1 MSEALPLGDSIQ
13 AMTAAPAAPATP
25 AQAARA
31 AEAFPRLTPA
41 QIARIEPH
49 GRHRKVEPGEAVG
62 EAGQP
67 VTKIF
72 VVVSGRLDL
81 VRPPRWVG
89 EEVPSFSE
97 GMFTGER
104 SILAGGRFLARI
116 QASTQCEV
124 IEVARDDLLQLI
136 QTDSELSD
144 IFLRAFILRRLQLID
159 QGLGDV
165 LLLGSNHCQGSL
177 HIREFLTR
185 NGHPYKFVD
194 LDTDADSQQMLD
206 QFRISAGDVP
216 VVICRGNI
224 VLRNPTIQ
232 QVADCLGLNP
242 TIDRTA
248 ICDVV
253 IIGAGP
259 AGLGAAVYAASEG
272 LSVVMIEA
280 NAPGGQAGTSS
291 RIENYLG
298 FPLGISG
305 HELAAR
311 AYDQAQK
318 FGAKIL
324 IAKSAV
330 RLGCDRKPFR
340 VLLDG
345 GDGDALLAR
354 AVIIATGVEYRK
366 LAMDNLHRFENAGV
380 YYAATQMERRMCAH
394 EEVAVVGG
402 ANSAGQAAVFLAET
416 AKRVHV
422 LIRSE
427 TLSSTMSRYL
437 ISRIEAHPRIEQ
449 NTRTEI
455 VGLEGNGHLERVSW
469 RTGPGGLVETQ
480 KLRHVFT
487 MTGAEPSTG
496 WLAGCLTLDA
506 KGFVKTGAALTVDEL
521 VAAQW
526 PLSRQ
531 PYLLETSIPGVLAV
545 GDVRSGSTKRV
556 ASAVGEGSIAVA
568 TVHQVLAE

>member
-1 MSEALPLGDSIQ
+1 M
-13 AMTAAPAAPATP
+13 AAPAAPTA
-25 AQAARA
+25 AAAARQ

-49 GRHRKVEPGEAVG
+49 GRRRKVQAGEILGDAG
-62 EAGQP
+62 EP

-116 QASTQCEV
+116 QASTPCEV
-124 IEVARDDLLQLI
+124 IEVSREALLDLI

-159 QGLGDV
+159 QGFGDV

-194 LDTDADSQQMLD
+194 LDTDADSQAVLD
-206 QFRISAGDVP
+206 QFHVSAGDIP
-216 VVICRGNI
+216 VVICRGTI

-242 TIDRTA
+242 TIDRTTVS
-248 ICDVV
+248 DLV

-272 LSVVMIEA
+272 LNVVMIEA

-305 HELAAR
+305 QELAAR

-318 FGAKIL
+318 FGARIL
-324 IAKSAV
+324 IAKTVV
-330 RLGCDRKPFR
+330 RVDCDNKPYR
-340 VLLDG
+340 VLFGDEDG
-345 GDGDALLAR
+345 EPLLTR
-354 AVIIATGVEYRK
+354 AIIIASGVEYRR
-366 LAMDNLHRFENAGV
+366 LAVENLSRFEGAGV
-380 YYAATQMERRMCAH
+380 YYAATRMEAQLCAD
-394 EEVAVVGG
+394 EDIAVVGG
-402 ANSAGQAAVFLAET
+402 ANSAGQAAMFLAET
-416 AKRVHV
+416 AKRVHM
-422 LIRSE
+422 LIRSDG
-427 TLSSTMSRYL
+427 LAKTMSRYL
-437 ISRIEAHPRIEQ
+437 ISRIEAHPRIELHP
-449 NTRTEI
+449 RTEI
-455 VGLEGNGHLERVSW
+455 VGLEGNGHLEQIAW
-469 RTGPGGLVETQ
+469 RTGRGGPVQTQ
-480 KLRHVFT
+480 KVRHVFT
-487 MTGAEPSTG
+487 MTGAEPSTK
-496 WLAGCLTLDA
+496 WLAGCLALDA
-506 KGFVKTGAALTVDEL
+506 KGFIKTGPGLTADEL
-521 VAAQW
+521 AVAKW
-526 PLSRQ
+526 PLRRS
-531 PYLLETSIPGVLAV
+531 PHLLETSLPGVFAV

>member
-1 MSEALPLGDSIQ
+1 
-13 AMTAAPAAPATP
+13 MTAVAIEPTR
-25 AQAARA
+25 Q
-31 AEAFPRLTPA
+31 EQAFPRLTTA

-49 GRHRKVEPGEAVG
+49 GRRRTV
-62 EAGQP
+62 EAGEILGDAGEP

-89 EEVPSFSE
+89 EDVPSFSE

-116 QASTQCEV
+116 QASTPGDV
-124 IEVARDDLLQLI
+124 IEVARDELLQLI

-194 LDTDADSQQMLD
+194 LDTDADSQAMLD
-206 QFRISAGDVP
+206 QFQVKAGDIP
-216 VVICRGNI
+216 VVICRGTL

-242 TIDRTA
+242 KIDRTA
-248 ICDVV
+248 VCDLV

-272 LSVVMIEA
+272 LNVVMIEG

-305 HELAAR
+305 QELAAR

-324 IAKSAV
+324 IARKVA
-330 RLGCDRKPFR
+330 RINCDQKPYR
-340 VLLDG
+340 VLCDQADG
-345 GDGDALLAR
+345 GLLTR
-354 AVIIATGVEYRK
+354 AIIIASGVEYRR
-366 LAMDNLHRFENAGV
+366 LAVENLSRFEGAGV
-380 YYAATQMERRMCAH
+380 YYAATRMEAQLCTD
-394 EEVAVVGG
+394 EEIAVVGG
-402 ANSAGQAAVFLAET
+402 ANSAGQAAMFLAET
-416 AKRVHV
+416 AKRVHM
-422 LIRSE
+422 LIRGDG
-427 TLSSTMSRYL
+427 LARTMSRYL
-437 ISRIEAHPRIEQ
+437 ISRIEAHPGIELHP
-449 NTRTEI
+449 RTEI
-455 VGLEGNGHLERVSW
+455 VGLDGNGHLEQVAW
-469 RTGPGGLVETQ
+469 RTGRNGPMERRP
-480 KLRHVFT
+480 LRHVFT
-487 MTGAEPSTG
+487 MTGAEPSTK
-496 WLAGCLTLDA
+496 WLAGCLALDDKA
-506 KGFVKTGAALTVDEL
+506 FIKTGAALSTDDL
-521 VAAQW
+521 ATAKW
-526 PLSRQ
+526 PLRR
-531 PYLLETSIPGVLAV
+531 PPHLLETSLPGVLAV

-568 TVHQVLAE
+568 TVHQILAE

>member
-1 MSEALPLGDSIQ
+1 
-13 AMTAAPAAPATP
+13 MTAAPAAPD
-25 AQAARA
+25 ARQ

-49 GRHRKVEPGEAVG
+49 GRHRQVAAGEILA

-67 VTKIF
+67 VTRIF

-81 VRPPRWVG
+81 VGPPRWAG
-89 EEVPSFSE
+89 DEVPNFSE

-116 QASTQCEV
+116 QAGTPGDV
-124 IEVARDDLLQLI
+124 IEVAREELLQLI

-177 HIREFLTR
+177 QIREFLTR

-194 LDTDADSQQMLD
+194 LDTDQGSQAMLD
-206 QFRISAGDVP
+206 QFQVKAGDIP
-216 VVICRGNI
+216 VVICRGTL

-248 ICDVV
+248 VCDLV

-272 LSVVMIEA
+272 LNVVMIEG

-305 HELAAR
+305 QELAGR

-318 FGAKIL
+318 FGARIL
-324 IAKSAV
+324 IARKVA
-330 RLGCDRKPFR
+330 RINCDQKPYR
-340 VLLDG
+340 VMCDQADG
-345 GDGDALLAR
+345 GLLTR
-354 AVIIATGVEYRK
+354 AIIIASGVEYRR
-366 LAMDNLHRFENAGV
+366 LAVENLSRFEGAGV
-380 YYAATQMERRMCAH
+380 YYAATRMEAQLCSD
-394 EEVAVVGG
+394 EEIAVVGG
-402 ANSAGQAAVFLAET
+402 ANSAGQAAMFLAET
-416 AKRVHV
+416 AKRVHM
-422 LIRSE
+422 LIRGDG
-427 TLSSTMSRYL
+427 LARTMSRYL
-437 ISRIEAHPRIEQ
+437 ISRIEAHPGIELHP
-449 NTRTEI
+449 RTEI
-455 VGLEGNGHLERVSW
+455 VGLEGNGHLEQVAW
-469 RTGPGGLVETQ
+469 RTGRTGPVEQ
-480 KLRHVFT
+480 RKLRHVFT
-487 MTGAEPSTG
+487 MTGAEPSTK
-496 WLAGCLTLDA
+496 WLAGCLALDD
-506 KGFVKTGAALTVDEL
+506 KGFIKTGAALTADDL
-521 VAAQW
+521 AAAKW
-526 PLSRQ
+526 PLRR
-531 PYLLETSIPGVLAV
+531 PPHLLETSLPGVLAV

-568 TVHQVLAE
+568 TVHQILAE

>member
-1 MSEALPLGDSIQ
+1 
-13 AMTAAPAAPATP
+13 MTAV
-25 AQAARA
+25 A
-31 AEAFPRLTPA
+31 AEPTRQEQAFPQLTAA

-49 GRHRKVEPGEAVG
+49 GRRRKVQPGEVLG
-62 EAGQP
+62 EAGEP
-67 VTKIF
+67 VTRIF
-72 VVVSGRLDL
+72 VLVSGRLDL

-116 QASTQCEV
+116 QASTPGEV
-124 IEVARDDLLQLI
+124 IEVLRDDLLTLI

-159 QGLGDV
+159 QGFGDV

-194 LDTDADSQQMLD
+194 LDTDADSQAMLD
-206 QFRISAGDVP
+206 QFQAGDIP
-216 VVICRGNI
+216 VVICRGSL

-242 TIDRTA
+242 KIDRTA

-305 HELAAR
+305 QELAAR

-324 IAKSAV
+324 IARRVA
-330 RLGCDRKPFR
+330 RLDCSTKPYR
-340 VLLDG
+340 VQCSEATGDPLLT
-345 GDGDALLAR
+345 R
-354 AVIIATGVEYRK
+354 AIIIASGVEYRR
-366 LAMDNLHRFENAGV
+366 LAVENLSRFEGAGV
-380 YYAATQMERRMCAH
+380 YYAATRMEAQLCLD
-394 EEVAVVGG
+394 EEIAIIGG

-416 AKRVHV
+416 TKRVHM
-422 LIRSE
+422 LIRSGG
-427 TLSSTMSRYL
+427 LAQTMSRYL
-437 ISRIEAHPRIEQ
+437 ISRIEAHPRIELH
-449 NTRTEI
+449 TRTEI
-455 VGLEGNGHLERVSW
+455 VGLEGNGHLEQVAW
-469 RTGPGGLVETQ
+469 RSGRGGPVEKQ
-480 KLRHVFT
+480 KIRHVFT
-487 MTGAEPSTG
+487 MTGAEPSTK
-496 WLAGCLTLDA
+496 WLAGCLALDA
-506 KGFVKTGAALTVDEL
+506 KGFIKTGAALSTDDL
-521 VAAQW
+521 TSAKW
-526 PLSRQ
+526 PLHRS
-531 PYLLETSIPGVLAV
+531 PHLLETSLPGVFAV

>member
-1 MSEALPLGDSIQ
+1 
-13 AMTAAPAAPATP
+13 MTAAPAAPAAPPTP

-49 GRHRKVEPGEAVG
+49 GRHRKVEPGEIVG
-62 EAGQP
+62 EAGQL
-67 VTKIF
+67 VTHIF

-89 EEVPSFSE
+89 EDVPTFGA

-116 QASTQCEV
+116 QASTPCDV
-124 IEVARDDLLQLI
+124 IEVPREELLRLI

-194 LDTDADSQQMLD
+194 LDTDADSQAMLD
-206 QFRISAGDVP
+206 QFQVKAGDIP
-216 VVICRGNI
+216 VVICRGTL

-242 TIDRTA
+242 KIDRTA
-248 ICDVV
+248 VCDLV

-272 LSVVMIEA
+272 LNVVMIEG

-305 HELAAR
+305 QELAGR

-324 IAKSAV
+324 IARKVA
-330 RLGCDRKPFR
+330 RLDCSTKPYR
-340 VLLDG
+340 VQCSEATGDPLLT
-345 GDGDALLAR
+345 R
-354 AVIIATGVEYRK
+354 AIIIASGVEYRR
-366 LAMDNLHRFENAGV
+366 LAVENLSRFDGAGV
-380 YYAATQMERRMCAH
+380 YYAATRMEAQLCAD
-394 EEVAVVGG
+394 EEIAVVGG
-402 ANSAGQAAVFLAET
+402 ANSAGQAAMFLAET
-416 AKRVHV
+416 AKRVHM
-422 LIRSE
+422 LIRGDG
-427 TLSSTMSRYL
+427 LAQTMSRYL
-437 ISRIEAHPRIEQ
+437 ISRIEAHPAIELH
-449 NTRTEI
+449 TRTEI
-455 VGLEGNGHLERVSW
+455 VGLEGNGHLEQIAW
-469 RTGPGGLVETQ
+469 RTGRGGAVEKQ
-480 KLRHVFT
+480 KIRHVFT
-487 MTGAEPSTG
+487 MTGAEPSTK
-496 WLAGCLTLDA
+496 WLAGCLALDA
-506 KGFVKTGAALTVDEL
+506 KGFIKTGAALTADDL
-521 VAAQW
+521 ATAKW
-526 PLSRQ
+526 PLRRP
-531 PYLLETSIPGVLAV
+531 PYLLETSLPGVLAV

-568 TVHQVLAE
+568 SVHQILAE

>member
-1 MSEALPLGDSIQ
+1 
-13 AMTAAPAAPATP
+13 MTATTAPPKTTPAA
-25 AQAARA
+25 AARQ
-31 AEAFPRLTPA
+31 AEAFPQLTPA

-49 GRHRKVEPGEAVG
+49 GRRRQVQAGEILGDAG
-62 EAGQP
+62 EP

-72 VVVSGRLDL
+72 VVVTGRLDL

-89 EEVPSFSE
+89 EDVPSFSE

-116 QASTQCEV
+116 QASTPCDV
-124 IEVARDDLLQLI
+124 IEVSREALLDLI

-159 QGLGDV
+159 QGFGDV

-194 LDTDADSQQMLD
+194 LDTDADSQAMLD
-206 QFRISAGDVP
+206 QFHVSAGDIP
-216 VVICRGNI
+216 VVICRGTI

-242 TIDRTA
+242 TIDRTTVS
-248 ICDVV
+248 DLV

-272 LSVVMIEA
+272 LNVVMIEA

-305 HELAAR
+305 QELAAR

-318 FGAKIL
+318 FGATIL
-324 IAKSAV
+324 IAKTVV
-330 RLGCDRKPFR
+330 RVDCDKKPYR
-340 VLLDG
+340 VLF
-345 GDGDALLAR
+345 GDGDGEPLLTR
-354 AVIIATGVEYRK
+354 AIIIASGVEYRR
-366 LAMDNLHRFENAGV
+366 LAIENLSRFEGAGV
-380 YYAATQMERRMCAH
+380 YYAATRMEAQLCAD
-394 EEVAVVGG
+394 EAIAVVGG
-402 ANSAGQAAVFLAET
+402 ANSAGQAAMFLAET
-416 AKRVHV
+416 AKRVHM
-422 LIRSE
+422 LIRSDG
-427 TLSSTMSRYL
+427 LAKTMSRYL
-437 ISRIEAHPRIEQ
+437 ISRIEAHPRIELHP
-449 NTRTEI
+449 RTEI
-455 VGLEGNGHLERVSW
+455 VGLEGNGHLEEIAW
-469 RTGPGGLVETQ
+469 RQGRGGPVEKQ
-480 KLRHVFT
+480 KIRHVFT
-487 MTGAEPSTG
+487 MTGAEPSTK
-496 WLAGCLTLDA
+496 WLAGCLALDD
-506 KGFVKTGAALTVDEL
+506 KGFIKTGAALTADEL
-521 VAAQW
+521 SAAKW
-526 PLSRQ
+526 PLRRS
-531 PYLLETSIPGVLAV
+531 PHLLETSLPGVFAV

>member
-1 MSEALPLGDSIQ
+1 
-13 AMTAAPAAPATP
+13 MTAAPSAPAAPSTP
-25 AQAARA
+25 AAAARQ
-31 AEAFPRLTPA
+31 AEAFPRLTAA
-41 QIARIEPH
+41 QIARIERH
-49 GRHRKVEPGEAVG
+49 GRRRQVESGEILG
-62 EAGQP
+62 EAGEP
-67 VTKIF
+67 VTRIF

-89 EEVPSFSE
+89 DEAPSFSE

-104 SILAGGRFLARI
+104 SVLAGGRFLARI
-116 QASTQCEV
+116 QASIPCEV
-124 IEVARDDLLQLI
+124 IEVSREALLELI
-136 QTDSELSD
+136 RTDSELSD

-159 QGLGDV
+159 QSFGDV

-194 LDTDADSQQMLD
+194 LDVDADSQAMLD
-206 QFRISAGDVP
+206 QFHVSAGDIP
-216 VVICRGNI
+216 VVICRGTVI
-224 VLRNPTIQ
+224 LRNPTIQ

-248 ICDVV
+248 VCDLV

-272 LSVVMIEA
+272 LNVVMIEA

-305 HELAAR
+305 QELAAR

-324 IAKSAV
+324 IAKTVV
-330 RLGCDRKPFR
+330 RLDCNQKPYR
-340 VLLDG
+340 VLFGEGEGEPLRT
-345 GDGDALLAR
+345 R
-354 AVIIATGVEYRK
+354 AIIIASGVEYRR
-366 LAMDNLHRFENAGV
+366 LAVENLSRFEGAGV
-380 YYAATQMERRMCAH
+380 YYAATRMEAQLCTD
-394 EEVAVVGG
+394 EEIAVVGG
-402 ANSAGQAAVFLAET
+402 ANSAGQAAMFLAET
-416 AKRVHV
+416 AQRVHM
-422 LIRSE
+422 LIRGDG
-427 TLSSTMSRYL
+427 LAKTMSRYL
-437 ISRIEAHPRIEQ
+437 ISRIEAHPKVELH
-449 NTRTEI
+449 TRTEI
-455 VGLEGNGHLERVSW
+455 VGLEGNGHLEQIAW
-469 RTGPGGLVETQ
+469 RTGRGGPIQ
-480 KLRHVFT
+480 KEKIRHVFT
-487 MTGAEPSTG
+487 MTGAAPSTK
-496 WLAGCLTLDA
+496 WLAGCLALDD
-506 KGFVKTGAALTVDEL
+506 KGFVKTGAALTADEL
-521 VAAQW
+521 AAAKW
-526 PLSRQ
+526 PLRRS
-531 PYLLETSIPGVLAV
+531 PHLLETSLPGVFAV

>member
-1 MSEALPLGDSIQ
+1 MLEALPSIASIQ
-13 AMTAAPAAPATP
+13 AMTVAPAPPTP
-25 AQAARA
+25 AAAARQ

-49 GRHRKVEPGEAVG
+49 GRHRKVEPGEIVG
-62 EAGQP
+62 EAGQL
-67 VTKIF
+67 VTRIF

-116 QASTQCEV
+116 QASTPCEV

-194 LDTDADSQQMLD
+194 LDTDADSQAMLD
-206 QFRISAGDVP
+206 QFQVKAGDIP
-216 VVICRGNI
+216 VVICRGTV

-242 TIDRTA
+242 SIDRTA
-248 ICDVV
+248 VCDLV

-259 AGLGAAVYAASEG
+259 AGLGAGVYAASEG
-272 LSVVMIEA
+272 LNVVMFEGT
-280 NAPGGQAGTSS
+280 APGGQAGTSS

-305 HELAAR
+305 QELAGR

-324 IAKSAV
+324 IARKVGRLDCSA
-330 RLGCDRKPFR
+330 KPYR
-340 VLLDG
+340 VQCSAATGEPLLT
-345 GDGDALLAR
+345 R
-354 AVIIATGVEYRK
+354 AIIIASGVEYRR
-366 LAMDNLHRFENAGV
+366 LAVENLSRFEGAGV
-380 YYAATQMERRMCAH
+380 YYAATRMEAQLCAD
-394 EEVAVVGG
+394 EEIVVVGG
-402 ANSAGQAAVFLAET
+402 ANSAGQAAMFLAET
-416 AKRVHV
+416 AQRVHM
-422 LIRSE
+422 LIRGDG
-427 TLSSTMSRYL
+427 LASTMSRYL
-437 ISRIEAHPRIEQ
+437 ISRIEAHPKVKLH
-449 NTRTEI
+449 TRTEI
-455 VGLEGNGHLERVSW
+455 VGLEGNGHLEQIAW
-469 RTGPGGLVETQ
+469 RTGRSGPVEKQ
-480 KLRHVFT
+480 KIRHVFT
-487 MTGAEPSTG
+487 MTGAEPSTK
-496 WLAGCLTLDA
+496 WLAGCLALDD
-506 KGFVKTGAALTVDEL
+506 KGFIKTGAALTTDDL
-521 VAAQW
+521 AAAKW
-526 PLSRQ
+526 PLRR
-531 PYLLETSIPGVLAV
+531 PPHLLETSLPGVLAV

-568 TVHQVLAE
+568 TVHQILAE